1 MNEIVKKN
9 GISFGVLLGVISV
22 ISTVVIY
29 VTNPENFV
37 SIWVGLGIFFLNI
50 ILGIVAVSK
59 TKKTLGGFITFKEAF
74 TVYFITMAISSLIG
88 ITFMFILFNFIDPS
102 IKDTIMDATIKMSVN
117 MMQKAGLK
125 TEDIRKSL
133 DAMKE
138 SDNFS
143 LLNQLK
149 SFFVGLLIHTIIGL
163 IVAAA
168 TKKENPNAFISSG
181 E

>member
-9 GISFGVLLGVISV
+9 GISFGVLLGVLSV
-22 ISTVVIY
+22 VSTVIIY

-37 SIWVGLGIFFLNI
+37 SIWVGLSIFFINI

-59 TKKTLGGFITFKEAF
+59 TKKALGGFITFKEAF
-74 TVYFITMAISSLIG
+74 TTYFITMAISSLIG

-102 IKDTIMDATIKMSVN
+102 IKDTIMEATIKMSVN
-117 MMQKAGLK
+117 MMQSAGLK
-125 TEDIRKSL
+125 TEDIRKSI
-133 DAMKE
+133 DAIKNT
-138 SDNFS
+138 DNFS
-143 LLNQLK
+143 LLNQVK
-149 SFFVGLLIHTIIGL
+149 SFFVGLLVHTIIGL

-168 TKKENPNAFISSG
+168 TKKENPNAFVSSA